1 MQTEENI
8 FEQLEQIAKEQP
20 VWAGS
25 LLHKDAKNELV
36 KRGWVMWYED
46 KNCNP
51 NDRDYK
57 DGGYVLTELGKK
69 CYGAKLLARQ
79 SALSGVGG
87 LP

>member
-1 MQTEENI
+1 MKLAKIRTLEVEKLACHITGLDYDKIDADEETI
-8 FEQLEQIAKEQP
+8 
-20 VWAGS
+20 
-25 LLHKDAKNELV
+25 
-36 KRGWVMWYED
+36 D

-57 DGGYVLTELGKK
+57 DGGYVLTELGQK